1 MKIKETLEQDASG
14 RPVAVLT
21 IKGTLM
27 DGPSVRPLVNYVN
40 RLMLDGIRDVVVDL
54 GEVKWFGASMLGVLS
69 SVLNALRA
77 RGGDLRL
84 ARVSRKIESLLMV
97 TQVTRAFRSYGTVA
111 EAIESGSEVA
121 LVYGVAPAVPT
132 WNAHLPQ
139 YVIEDVE
146 MALA

>member
-21 IKGTLM
+21 VNGALM

-40 RLMLDGIRDVVVDL
+40 RLMLDGITDVVVDL
-54 GEVKWFGASMLGVLS
+54 GDVKWFGASMLGVLS

-77 RGGDLRL
+77 GGGDLRL
-84 ARVSRKIESLLMV
+84 ARVSRKIQSLLMV
-97 TQVTRAFRSYGTVA
+97 TQVTRAFRSYDTVA
-111 EAIESGSEVA
+111 EAIESEVA
-121 LVYGVAPAVPT
+121 LVDGVAPAAPT

>member
-84 ARVSRKIESLLMV
+84 ARVSRKIG
-97 TQVTRAFRSYGTVA
+97 SYGTVA
-111 EAIESGSEVA
+111 KAIESGSEVA